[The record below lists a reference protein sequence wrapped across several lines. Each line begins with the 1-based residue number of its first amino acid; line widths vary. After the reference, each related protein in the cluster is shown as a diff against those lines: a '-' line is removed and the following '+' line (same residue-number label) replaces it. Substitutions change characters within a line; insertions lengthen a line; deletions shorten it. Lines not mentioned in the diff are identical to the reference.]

1 LSPEQQG
8 LLFFPALLLLLL
20 SALLATDFCFFISSC
35 SPQIESPFASIL
47 FQNLNNQNCE
57 QLSFM
62 SSTTATSA
70 AVEEEDPG
78 GLRKIPVP
86 FIVVQVPVVMK
97 L

>member
-1 LSPEQQG
+1 V
-8 LLFFPALLLLLL
+8 FLLLLPL
-20 SALLATDFCFFISSC
+20 
-35 SPQIESPFASIL
+35 PQIESPFESIL
-47 FQNLNNQNCE
+47 FQNLSNQNCE